1 MSGSD
6 HVLTS
11 TDLGPVCCAAVRG
24 AEAHRIGFPPSGWE
38 WTPWEF
44 ATDGRFTGRWDD
56 PAGVWRTLY
65 VGSTR
70 LACYLEVLAFAR
82 PSIEVLADLDEI
94 VVDDEDEDEFPTIAP
109 GRLPRSWCAPR
120 IAASGVV
127 TGWFVAPGDLETL
140 ATLRT
145 RFRATAIRHGLADL
159 DAAAIRDGRP
169 RAVTQAISGWANTL
183 LGPDGDPVAGIEFDS
198 RHGDGLTLWA
208 LYERP
213 GDSAVSAH
221 VIPLEH
227 VPVGEADPD
236 LAGAMRLLDLV
247 WADR

>member
-6 HVLTS
+6 HALT
-11 TDLGPVCCAAVRG
+11 TTALGPVCCAHVRDT
-24 AEAHRIGFPPSGWE
+24 AAHRIGFPPSGWE

-82 PSIEVLADLDEI
+82 PSVEVLADLDDI
-94 VVDDEDEDEFPTIAP
+94 VVDDEDEHEFPTVNP
-109 GRLPRSWCAPR
+109 GQLSRSWCAPR
-120 IAASGVV
+120 IAAAGAM
-127 TGWFVAPGDLETL
+127 TGWFVAPGALETM

-145 RFRATAIRHGLADL
+145 GFRATAIRHGLADL

-169 RAVTQAISGWANTL
+169 RALTQAISAWINTL
-183 LGPDGDPVAGIEFDS
+183 LDPAGHPVSGIQFDS

-208 LYERP
+208 VYERP
-213 GDSAVSAH
+213 GDAAVSSH
-221 VIPLEH
+221 VTPLDYG
-227 VPVGEADPD
+227 PVETDDPD
-236 LAGAMRLLDLV
+236 LVEAMRLLDLV
-247 WADR
+247 WV